1 MKNSTVNLSLD
12 RFSFVFRQL
21 EEEKK
26 YRYGWNEAI
35 SGKIM
40 TNVRLISSETV

>member
-12 RFSFVFRQL
+12 RFVFRQL

-26 YRYGWNEAI
+26 YRYERNEAI